1 MSEESLRSHYESLT
15 RAIGFTRAADAKAGP
30 VLALQV
36 ALLGALATRSE
47 EFYSLLASDP
57 WDAGRMA
64 FIGVATAYAI
74 LLIAVIWL
82 TALVYRPINSRTDRS
97 LIFFEDIAAL
107 EFEDFRSRSVNQ
119 GSEQIEC
126 QLLDQIHR
134 VSGVASVKMWRVR

>member
-1 MSEESLRSHYESLT
+1 
-15 RAIGFTRAADAKAGP
+15 
-30 VLALQV
+30 
-36 ALLGALATRSE
+36 
-47 EFYSLLASDP
+47 
-57 WDAGRMA
+57 MA